1 MNRYR
6 SWDHLATGN
15 KYPTLELSTASSRNM
30 NMNRYRNWDPLAR
43 GNRYPTLEL
52 STGRSRNMN
61 RCKSW
66 DHQATG

>member
-1 MNRYR
+1 
-6 SWDHLATGN
+6 
-15 KYPTLELSTASSRNM
+15 M
-30 NMNRYRNWDPLAR
+30 NMNRYRNWDPLAT

-61 RCKSW
+61 RCRSW